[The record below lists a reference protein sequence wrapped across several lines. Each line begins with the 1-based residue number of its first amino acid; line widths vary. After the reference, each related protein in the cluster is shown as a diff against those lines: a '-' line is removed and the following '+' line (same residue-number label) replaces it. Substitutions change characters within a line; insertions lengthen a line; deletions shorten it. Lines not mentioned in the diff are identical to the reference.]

1 MVIKNSILSA
11 ISMFGKAY
19 QIFQRNIHGEKH
31 SRQAKERDDIMPGK
45 LVYEMLKKK
54 KWTIWQDSPALGS
67 LL

>member
-1 MVIKNSILSA
+1 
-11 ISMFGKAY
+11 MFGKAY

-54 KWTIWQDSPALGS
+54 KKKLLVELTIWQDSPALGS